1 MHQTAHTGRKA
12 PHMTE
17 TAQATAWTV
26 TIPQTPPR
34 ALMPNV
40 ARRLH
45 WAERGKATKAYRE
58 YVGWIAKGFVVPP
71 AAPYFVGPV
80 RASVIINWEKGRKR
94 GDTTNVEAAL
104 KPLWD
109 GLTDAGVW
117 ADDKQLVDV
126 TLVQGRDPYGCGSVV
141 IELSDGTP
149 PEPATDA
156 AETGVGR

>member
-1 MHQTAHTGRKA
+1 MSTRTL
-12 PHMTE
+12 
-17 TAQATAWTV
+17 

-34 ALMPNV
+34 ALMPNATTV
-40 ARRLH
+40 PGRRGPRRMH
-45 WAERGKATKAYRE
+45 WGDKATAIREYRE
-58 YVGWIAKGFVVPP
+58 FVGWIAKQRFDGQPTPIF
-71 AAPYFVGPV
+71 AGSV
-80 RASVIINWEKGRKR
+80 RATVIVNWEKGRKC